1 MQTASSFARI
11 SEFAIWVGAA
21 STVVVVACAT
31 VAYAFGDGLL
41 TLKYVLFVVGFAL
54 FGLGGLAIQPKA
66 KRRDRKR
73 VSFDTE
79 QEWEIE
85 ARLAQLP
92 PLRGMTIP
100 FEKRVSRN
108 VKDVRDE
115 SGRLSGVAVARG
127 RRRRQR
133 VKRTSVL
140 LLCTRAGAWF
150 ERSRTAQIRT
160 TPNDAHRQLSSP
172 RRDYNRQSRT

>member
-108 VKDVRDE
+108 VKMFATSLVVLAV
-115 SGRLSGVAVARG
+115 SLSLEVVAGV
-127 RRRRQR
+127 
-133 VKRTSVL
+133 SV
-140 LLCTRAGAWF
+140 
-150 ERSRTAQIRT
+150 
-160 TPNDAHRQLSSP
+160 
-172 RRDYNRQSRT
+172 

>member
-1 MQTASSFARI
+1 
-11 SEFAIWVGAA
+11 
-21 STVVVVACAT
+21 VACAT

-92 PLRGMTIP
+92 R
-100 FEKRVSRN
+100 
-108 VKDVRDE
+108 
-115 SGRLSGVAVARG
+115 
-127 RRRRQR
+127 
-133 VKRTSVL
+133 SV
-140 LLCTRAGAWF
+140 G
-150 ERSRTAQIRT
+150 
-160 TPNDAHRQLSSP
+160 
-172 RRDYNRQSRT
+172 